1 MPGSATTPDP
11 RSPCAGALRDVAFHV
26 LERVGIRDKNPI
38 VAQWLACTCPC
49 RRFDDSLAAALARLG
64 VDVDRYSFIA
74 VDLHHLLFAGLPAL
88 PAAVL
93 IQSLLLLAKLGL
105 VKVVDPT

>member
-1 MPGSATTPDP
+1 M
-11 RSPCAGALRDVAFHV
+11 AGLH
-26 LERVGIRDKNPI
+26 G
-38 VAQWLACTCPC
+38 PC

-88 PAAVL
+88 QYGFS
-93 IQSLLLLAKLGL
+93 IQRCTTASSDKL
-105 VKVVDPT
+105 KVCWR

>member
-49 RRFDDSLAAALARLG
+49 RRFDDSLAAAFARLE
-64 VDVDRYSFIA
+64 VALPPPAPNIDSIPARDFRMK
-74 VDLHHLLFAGLPAL
+74 LLFDKGQKMIR
-88 PAAVL
+88 AAVVRMCQKCL
-93 IQSLLLLAKLGL
+93 
-105 VKVVDPT
+105 